1 MSKEDMIREIVE
13 ILEESSDMDVQDIYW
28 TVKENVI

>member
-13 ILEESSDMDVQDIYW
+13 ILEESNDMDVQDIYW

>member
-1 MSKEDMIREIVE
+1 MSKEEMIREIVE

-28 TVKENVI
+28 MIKENVI